1 MNNAKIGSILQNS
14 IKPLSPD
21 DTVKTALNIMHKYA
35 ISSVIIVDET
45 HHPIGIFTERDSLKI
60 IADDIQSTAMLADVM
75 KGNVFSITENYYI
88 HDAYVLMQE
97 RKYRHLVIV
106 DDNKVYKGVVTEGD
120 FLRHMGFED
129 VVEGKNINQA
139 MSEFILTVEA
149 ETSIIATAKLM
160 SQKRCDYAIVLQS
173 KKPSAIIT
181 ERDITLYCANH
192 TIDNETSISSIFND
206 NVYSINKDLP
216 LSEASNLMKQHSI
229 HQLVVLND
237 KKELVG
243 LITRHDILKAIHGAY
258 FEFLLK
264 TIEEKTK
271 KEIQLNEQT
280 IALEKLAN
288 FDILTGLPNR
298 LLFTKLLKKSIAHT
312 LINKNCV
319 ALIILDIDRFKDI
332 NDNYGPAIGDELLKS
347 LSQRLI
353 KHIKKGDYIARL
365 GGNEFA
371 LILEDVQDEQHIPK
385 VIKNILNKIAEPIN
399 LSNATTVSVKS
410 CAGAVIL
417 PKDTKDVNLAIQ
429 YANSALHQAKQN
441 GHGMYQFYT
450 DEFLLKSLQKIA
462 YENALRLAIKNNE
475 LELYYQPQVH
485 MKTNKIISA
494 EALLRWTTKDGQI
507 IPPSVFIPIADE
519 TGLINE
525 IGEWVLFEACRQGK
539 IFLELGHNITIAVN
553 VSANQVKYQD
563 LPSLISKALNKYN
576 FDPHKLEIEITESAL
591 MQREEDVVEMLYA
604 LRAKGI
610 RLAIDDFGTGYS
622 SLSYLKRFP
631 IDVLKIDKIF
641 IDDIPYDNDDCA
653 IVTAI
658 IEMGKALGYH
668 VLAEGTEKQEQL
680 DFLKDKDCTVYQ
692 GYIKSKPLP
701 AKEFLELLESEKD

>member
-1 MNNAKIGSILQNS
+1 MNNAKISSILHNS
-14 IKPLSPD
+14 IKPLSLN
-21 DTVKTALNIMHKYA
+21 DTVETALHIMHKHA
-35 ISSVIIVDET
+35 ISSVIVVDEMN
-45 HHPIGIFTERDSLKI
+45 HPIGIFTERDSLKI
-60 IADDIQSTAMLADVM
+60 IAEDVQSSSLLADVM
-75 KGNVFSITENYYI
+75 TRDVFSISENHYI
-88 HDAYVLMQE
+88 HDAYILME
-97 RKYRHLVIV
+97 EKEYRHLVVV
-106 DDNKVYKGVVTEGD
+106 DDNNVFKGVVTEGD
-120 FLRHMGFED
+120 FLRQMGFED
-129 VVEGKNINQA
+129 VVQAKYINEA
-139 MSEFILTVEA
+139 MSEFILTVSSD
-149 ETSIIATAKLM
+149 TSVIETAKLM
-160 SQKRCDYAIVLQS
+160 SKKRCDYAIVIQEQ
-173 KKPSAIIT
+173 KPTAIIT
-181 ERDITLYCANH
+181 ERNITFYCRNNVV
-192 TIDNETSISSIFND
+192 NEQTKISNICND
-206 NVYSINKDLP
+206 KIYSIDKNQS
-216 LSEASNLMKQHSI
+216 LSEASDLMKQHSI

-237 KKELVG
+237 EKELVG

-271 KEIQLNEQT
+271 KEEKLKEQA

-288 FDILTGLPNR
+288 FDTLTGLPNR
-298 LLFTKLLKKSIAHT
+298 LLFTKLLKKSIANT
-312 LINKNCV
+312 LRNKNNV

-332 NDNYGPAIGDELLKS
+332 NDNYGPTIGDELLKS
-347 LSQRLI
+347 LAQRLI
-353 KHIKKGDYIARL
+353 GQIREGDSIARL

-371 LILEDVQDEQHIPK
+371 IILEHVEDERHIPK
-385 VIKNILNKIAEPIN
+385 IINKMLNKIAEPIN
-399 LSNATTVSVKS
+399 LSNATIVSVKS
-410 CAGAVIL
+410 CAGVVIL

-429 YANSALHQAKQN
+429 YANSALHQAKQD

-462 YENALRLAIKNNE
+462 YENALRLAITNGE

-485 MKTNKIISA
+485 MKTKKIIGA
-494 EALLRWTTKDGQI
+494 EALLRWTTQDGEV
-507 IPPSVFIPIADE
+507 IPPSIFIPIADE
-519 TGLINE
+519 TGLIND
-525 IGEWVLFEACRQGK
+525 IGEWVLFEACKQGK
-539 IFLELGHNITIAVN
+539 IFLDMGYNITMAVN

-563 LPSLISKALNKYN
+563 LPLLVSNALNTYE

-591 MQREEDVVEMLYA
+591 MQREEDVVDMLYA

-641 IDDIPYDNDDCA
+641 INDLPYDDDDCA

-680 DFLKDKDCTVYQ
+680 NFLKDKGCTSYQ
-692 GYIKSKPLP
+692 GYIKSKPVP
-701 AKEFLELLESEKD
+701 AKDFLALLQAETI